1 MKINFV
7 VTKKVLSLFYQNI
20 HTMKFFNFCLIM
32 FFVAVFFVLVSMLT
46 KNVDLFIWAGGLGEL
61 FAFFALGFMYL
72 NRKNNSI
79 KIWW

>member
-1 MKINFV
+1 
-7 VTKKVLSLFYQNI
+7 
-20 HTMKFFNFCLIM
+20 M